1 MDNQDIFKESLQS
14 LIAYAKG
21 NDFKLEIEDIKN
33 SFKDFKDNET
43 VINEICAYLESEGI
57 KINNYEIKD
66 NVLSFVNVNEDKK
79 DDTVYPEAVTSNKEK
94 KFVEMYLNE
103 LKELGEKTPED
114 IEKLAESYLSG
125 DANAKD
131 ELITSCL
138 SLVSIIAADYDNK
151 GLTSGDV
158 LSEGNMGLI
167 EGVSTYV
174 GGSFI
179 NHITNSIKKSIER
192 AIEEECMIY
201 SNNQDFTNKMNKLD
215 ELSKELTNDDKAPST
230 SALAKAMNLSED
242 EITIMLKEAMKA
254 LYKDEE
260 SEEK

>member
-1 MDNQDIFKESLQS
+1 MDNQDVFKENLQS

-21 NDFKLEIEDIKN
+21 NDFKLDIEDIKKTFQ
-33 SFKDFKDNET
+33 SFQDNET
-43 VINEICAYLESEGI
+43 VINEICAYLNAEGI
-57 KINNYEIKD
+57 TINNFEVKE
-66 NVLSFVNVNEDKK
+66 NVLSFVDVNESSEDKN
-79 DDTVYPEAVTSNKEK
+79 VYPEAVTSNKEK
-94 KFVEMYLNE
+94 KFVDMYLEE
-103 LKELGEKTPED
+103 LKSLGEKSPED
-114 IEKLAESYLSG
+114 IEKLADVFLNG

-138 SLVSIIAADYDNK
+138 SLVSIIAADYENK

-167 EGVSTYV
+167 EGVSTYI
-174 GGSFI
+174 GGGFI

-192 AIEEECMIY
+192 AIEEECMVY
-201 SNNQDFTNKMNKLD
+201 SNNKDFTSKMNKLD
-215 ELSKELTNDDKAPST
+215 ELSKELTTDDKAPST

-242 EITIMLKEAMKA
+242 EITLMLKEAMKA

-260 SEEK
+260 TEE